1 MGASPQNYTLGKGI
15 LYIAKYNETAGVTD
29 ADYTDIGNCSQL
41 NVNSTQEKLEHYSSR
56 GGINKKDK
64 EVTTQTGYTVTP
76 TTDEITR
83 ENLALFLAGRLM
95 PNGEVRA
102 LINTEQEYA
111 LKYISDNPAGPN
123 YDWYFHRVK
132 ITGSGDATLIG
143 ADWMTLPLTC
153 EGLADDLWH
162 PASPFFTMRP
172 ASAVAKIT
180 AWAANKAYA
189 VGDFVTQTTATYR
202 CKAAHTAAAT
212 FAATSWTAVDPW
224 QANATVLAG
233 DYVVN
238 GGKVYKAPEA
248 FTAGAAFEADD
259 GYWILTAE

>member
-15 LYIAKYNETAGVTD
+15 LYIAKYSEAAKVAE

-41 NVNSTQEKLEHYSSR
+41 NVSSTQEKLEHFSSR

-76 TTDEITR
+76 TTDEITK
-83 ENLALFLAGRLM
+83 ENLALFLAGELM

-102 LINTEQEYA
+102 LTNTGQEYT
-111 LKYISDNPAGPN
+111 LKYVSDNPAGPQ
-123 YDWYFHRVK
+123 YVWEFHRVK
-132 ITGSGDATLIG
+132 ITGSGDAALIG
-143 ADWMTLPLTC
+143 TDWMTLPLTC

-162 PASPFFTMRP
+162 PLSPFFTMRP
-172 ASAVAKIT
+172 GTKVAKIT
-180 AWAANKAYA
+180 PWAANKAYD
-189 VGDFVTQTTATYR
+189 VDDFVTQATATYR
-202 CKAAHTAAAT
+202 CKTAHTSAAT

-224 QANATVLAG
+224 QANAAVLAG

-238 GGKVYKAPEA
+238 DGKVYRAPEA
-248 FTAGAAFEADD
+248 FTAGAAFAADD
-259 GYWILTAE
+259 GYWILAAE